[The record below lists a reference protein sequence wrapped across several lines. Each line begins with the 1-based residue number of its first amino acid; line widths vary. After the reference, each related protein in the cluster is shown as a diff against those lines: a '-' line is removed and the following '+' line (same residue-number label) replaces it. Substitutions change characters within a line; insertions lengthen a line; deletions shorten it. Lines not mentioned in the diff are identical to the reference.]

1 MSERAHTLCLRAGGG
16 ATKVTRDIRPA
27 SARELPVDPPLWPF
41 ARIAAAAA
49 NPELLAAIVRL
60 GVGVSDFANPETRLP
75 HRAVMALLQRL
86 VDSSGDPSIG
96 LRAGCSVEVGDFDAL
111 EYAAR
116 CTVDLRGAIGCMNSY
131 MNLLNEAA
139 SVALREEGD
148 RAIWEY
154 RINDGVPQVPAA
166 NDFVVASAITFARMY
181 ADVPEVS
188 LEVQLMHAQPTD
200 PSGYARVFGENVK
213 LGAAHNAWVFPRELL
228 ALPMRRADPN
238 IHLAFE
244 TRARELAERL
254 RGQQG
259 VAGRV
264 REVVF
269 AHLRAGNASMASVAS
284 AMAMSV
290 ATLRRR
296 LEAEGTTHSEILD
309 RVRRNL
315 AMLYLSESQLPV
327 REIAFLLGYS
337 QSRAFHNAFR
347 RWSDGATPVDYRA
360 RHQK

>member
-1 MSERAHTLCLRAGGG
+1 MTSA
-16 ATKVTRDIRPA
+16 RPA
-27 SARELPVDPPLWPF
+27 RESTLSIRLLWPF
-41 ARIAAAAA
+41 VRIAAPG
-49 NPELLAAIVRL
+49 PELIGAIVGL
-60 GVGVSDFANPETRLP
+60 GVGASDFANPETRLP
-75 HRAVMALLQRL
+75 HRAVMALLQQL

-96 LRAGCSVEVGDFDAL
+96 LRAGCTVEGGDFDVL

-116 CTVDLRGAIGCMNSY
+116 CTVDLRGAIGCMTRY

-139 SVALREEGD
+139 HVTLREEGD

-154 RINDGVPQVPAA
+154 RIHDGVPQVPAA

-188 LEVQLMHAQPTD
+188 PEVAVEVHLMHAQPTD
-200 PSGYARVFGENVK
+200 PAGYQRVFGENVK
-213 LGAAHNAWVFPRELL
+213 LGMPHNAWVFPANLL

-238 IHLAFE
+238 IHFAFE
-244 TRARELAERL
+244 TRAKELAERL

-259 VAGRV
+259 IAGRV

-296 LEAEGTTHSEILD
+296 LEAEGATHSEILD
-309 RVRRNL
+309 RVRSEL
-315 AMLYLSESQLPV
+315 AMLYLSESRLSV
-327 REIAFLLGYS
+327 REIAFLLGYA
-337 QSRAFHNAFR
+337 QPRAFHNAFR
-347 RWSDGATPVDYRA
+347 RWTQGSTPVDYRTK
-360 RHQK
+360 HQK

>member
-1 MSERAHTLCLRAGGG
+1 VRSA
-16 ATKVTRDIRPA
+16 RPA
-27 SARELPVDPPLWPF
+27 RESTLSIRLLWPF
-41 ARIAAAAA
+41 VRIATPS
-49 NPELLAAIVRL
+49 PELIGAIVGL
-60 GVGVSDFANPETRLP
+60 GVGASDFANPETRLP
-75 HRAVMALLQRL
+75 HRAVMELLQRL
-86 VDSSGDPSIG
+86 VDSSGEPSIG
-96 LRAGCSVEVGDFDAL
+96 LRAGCTVEGGDFDVL

-116 CTVDLRGAIGCMNSY
+116 CTVDLRGAIGCMTRY

-139 SVALREEGD
+139 HVTLREEGD

-154 RINDGVPQVPAA
+154 RIHDGVPQVPAA

-181 ADVPEVS
+181 ADVPEV
-188 LEVQLMHAQPTD
+188 LPETAVEVHLMHAQPTD
-200 PSGYARVFGENVK
+200 PAGYQRVFGGDVK
-213 LGAAHNAWVFPRELL
+213 LGMPHNAWVFPANLL

-259 VAGRV
+259 IAGRV
-264 REVVF
+264 RELVF

-296 LEAEGTTHSEILD
+296 LEAEGATHSEILD
-309 RVRRNL
+309 RVRSEL
-315 AMLYLSESQLPV
+315 AMIYLAESRLSV
-327 REIAFLLGYS
+327 REIAFLLAYA
-337 QSRAFHNAFR
+337 QPRAFHNAFR
-347 RWSDGATPVDYRA
+347 RWTHGSTPVDYRTK
-360 RHQK
+360 HQK